1 MEDFLR
7 ELVEELQRCLDG
19 TGDKYFIDL
28 HDTCKNNDT
37 MLRSIVI
44 RTSEQQIS
52 KNIYAEPYFDMNK
65 RGTSVE
71 EIAQIII
78 SMNSDKSMEQHLK
91 ENLIDLSDYDA
102 VKERLILRLVSKE
115 LNNNFL
121 KDKLYVEVPDTD
133 LVAVFYV
140 LVEISEIGISS
151 AAVSR
156 DYTGLWGIKEVD
168 ELYKVALENTQKVCP
183 ACFKSMGSFL
193 MSNMEEVDQEMIDS
207 VDRTLHILTNTT
219 SINGATSILY
229 KNVLKDFADAH
240 EVDELVILPSSRHE
254 VLLLPQRGECDYKYC
269 ESMVQE
275 INEAVVGRMDVLS
288 NHIYIYDAVTDSI
301 SMWTE

>member
-102 VKERLILRLVSKE
+102 VKERLILRLVSKD
-115 LNNNFL
+115 LNNYFL

-151 AAVSR
+151 AAVSK

-193 MSNMEEVDQEMIDS
+193 MSNMEDVDQEMIDS
-207 VDRTLHILTNTT
+207 VDRTLHILTNNT
-219 SINGATSILY
+219 SINGATMIAMNNDYIMLL
-229 KNVLKDFADAH
+229 VCPDAF
-240 EVDELVILPSSRHE
+240 
-254 VLLLPQRGECDYKYC
+254 
-269 ESMVQE
+269 
-275 INEAVVGRMDVLS
+275 
-288 NHIYIYDAVTDSI
+288 
-301 SMWTE
+301 